1 MINAKNSQ
9 SNKIISNEKSF
20 YNQNLDWHLYLQKHK
35 ILNIYKREKYETFRK
50 TIQATK
56 KPRYKNFR

>member
-1 MINAKNSQ
+1 MLKT
-9 SNKIISNEKSF
+9 NKAIRLFLMKIF
-20 YNQNLDWHLYLQKHK
+20 YNQNLNWHLYLQKHK

-56 KPRYKNFR
+56 KPRYKNSR

>member
-1 MINAKNSQ
+1 MLKT
-9 SNKIISNEKSF
+9 NKAIRLFLMKIF
-20 YNQNLDWHLYLQKHK
+20 YNQNLNWHLYLQKHK